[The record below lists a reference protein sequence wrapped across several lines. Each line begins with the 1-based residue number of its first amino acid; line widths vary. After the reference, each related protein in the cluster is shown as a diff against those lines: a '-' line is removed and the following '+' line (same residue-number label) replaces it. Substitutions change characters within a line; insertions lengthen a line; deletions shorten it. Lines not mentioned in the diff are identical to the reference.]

1 MLEGK
6 RREFAAETGETLD
19 PVVLGEILGAAMD
32 EDTMGR
38 LEDAGT
44 DIKNYEKVR
53 VYAEN
58 RHVKNAS
65 RAAGKAIPKDSD
77 KMVYGVEAG
86 SSQSPP
92 TTCAGACGGC
102 AIHPAPPGLEAT
114 PGAAYDPWS
123 DS

>member
-6 RREFAAETGETLD
+6 RREFAAETCDVT
-19 PVVLGEILGAAMD
+19 VLGEILGAAMD

-44 DIKNYEKVR
+44 DIKDYEKVR

-65 RAAGKAIPKDSD
+65 RAAGKAIP
-77 KMVYGVEAG
+77 
-86 SSQSPP
+86 
-92 TTCAGACGGC
+92 
-102 AIHPAPPGLEAT
+102 
-114 PGAAYDPWS
+114 
-123 DS
+123 